1 MSFLSGLFGGSDKQE
16 TEVMPW
22 APATPALNDALNMTR
37 RANETPW
44 EMYGG
49 EQVAGFHPIQMRAME
64 DQRHYAFNDGKSGI
78 NQMANA
84 AGGNL
89 GAFGQ
94 AQGAYLD
101 QLGRG
106 PAVNQGPDLGMARSM
121 SENPYMDEMVGA
133 AVRDV
138 GRNLYEQQMPGIAA
152 YSSDTGNLGSSRRGM
167 LEGMA
172 QRAAGDRVADISA
185 QMRGNAYNQ
194 GLGIASNVSS
204 QNAQLDQANQ
214 GMNLGAAQG
223 LQGLGNAGMQGLINA
238 QNLQT
243 LNNQNVM
250 GVGNMLQQQ
259 QQNIN
264 NQAQQNHYMGQQMP
278 YQQAQAGAAIAS
290 PIASGFPVQTSSGFA
305 QSGSPF
311 GQIAGL
317 GMQGLGMFGLGQG
330 WFG

>member
-1 MSFLSGLFGGSDKQE
+1 
-16 TEVMPW
+16 
-22 APATPALNDALNMTR
+22 
-37 RANETPW
+37 
-44 EMYGG
+44 
-49 EQVAGFHPIQMRAME
+49 
-64 DQRHYAFNDGKSGI
+64 
-78 NQMANA
+78 
-84 AGGNL
+84 
-89 GAFGQ
+89 
-94 AQGAYLD
+94 
-101 QLGRG
+101 
-106 PAVNQGPDLGMARSM
+106 
-121 SENPYMDEMVGA
+121 
-133 AVRDV
+133 
-138 GRNLYEQQMPGIAA
+138 
-152 YSSDTGNLGSSRRGM
+152 
-167 LEGMA
+167 
-172 QRAAGDRVADISA
+172 
-185 QMRGNAYNQ
+185 
-194 GLGIASNVSS
+194 
-204 QNAQLDQANQ
+204 
-214 GMNLGAAQG
+214 
-223 LQGLGNAGMQGLINA
+223 MQGLINA